1 MKPLNYISFY
11 SRLSTHNGGQVGDPV
26 QLINVTK
33 TEYMYR
39 YNGKEWQDE
48 LGLDWYDYH
57 ARNFD
62 AAIGRRCTEFIEV
75 WMNIDPLSEVSRRWS
90 PYT

>member
-1 MKPLNYISFY
+1 
-11 SRLSTHNGGQVGDPV
+11 
-26 QLINVTK
+26 
-33 TEYMYR
+33 MYR